1 MIMTLQMCPV
11 PRVSLGHLIW
21 GLRFVSENLS
31 LCLSLTTMLTLI
43 CSVWRTEL
51 TRSRPGSV
59 LLQPAFSDAALSQP
73 AFVKCQSQVHEYPA
87 PCSGTSV
94 LTQCGRAGNRE
105 VDVNV
110 QVKLLHSSI
119 FSLIFIFFTDSQTH
133 RWTLKIYNNSSTS
146 QTNGCL
152 SLYITSADI
161 LTIIP

>member
-1 MIMTLQMCPV
+1 MEIHLVGCQDASAKHICQGKLMIMTLQMCPV
-11 PRVSLGHLIW
+11 PRLGHLIL

-31 LCLSLTTMLTLI
+31 LCLSLTTLLTLI

-59 LLQPAFSDAALSQP
+59 LLQPAFSDAAQSQP
-73 AFVKCQSQVHEYPA
+73 AIVKCRSQVHECPA

-110 QVKLLHSSI
+110 QVKLLNSSI
-119 FSLIFIFFTDSQTH
+119 FLNFHFLH
-133 RWTLKIYNNSSTS
+133 
-146 QTNGCL
+146 
-152 SLYITSADI
+152 
-161 LTIIP
+161 